1 MRFRKSISL
10 VALALLGGTG
20 LVVARFAL
28 AQQPLGVPA
37 VAQLQGS
44 ATDPGP
50 AQQPLGEAAVAQPQG
65 SATDPSPAQQPLGVA
80 AVAQPQGSAS
90 DPRPTTTVPV
100 VGENPYIGRLFA
112 FQTTGDHRDDDLLS
126 ELVRLD
132 ADLAQQSQQLIDQ
145 YGAATDDADRA
156 KLKEQLAQ
164 TLERQFD
171 SQQKLR
177 ELEVSRIEAR
187 LKTLRELIAKR
198 NESKRSIIVKRLDQ
212 LIGDAEGL
220 GWSSPGVGAEP
231 AIQYTPVY
239 SPNVIGH

>member
-1 MRFRKSISL
+1 MEFKKSNVIIAL
-10 VALALLGGTG
+10 VLLGGTG
-20 LVVARFAL
+20 LGVSRFHW
-28 AQQPLGVPA
+28 AQQSRGAPPVVQA
-37 VAQLQGS
+37 QGS
-44 ATDPGP
+44 AADSRTT
-50 AQQPLGEAAVAQPQG
+50 AA
-65 SATDPSPAQQPLGVA
+65 
-80 AVAQPQGSAS
+80 
-90 DPRPTTTVPV
+90 VPV
-100 VGENPYIGRLFA
+100 VGENPYVGRVFG
-112 FQTTGDHRDDDLLS
+112 FQLTGDKHDDQLA
-126 ELVRLD
+126 ELAQLD
-132 ADLAQQSQQLIDQ
+132 TNLAQQSQQLIDQ
-145 YGAATDDADRA
+145 YGAATDDVDRA

-220 GWSSPGVGAEP
+220 GWSSPGAGAGP
-231 AIQYTPVY
+231 AIQYAPVY

>member
-10 VALALLGGTG
+10 VTLALLGGTG

-28 AQQPLGVPA
+28 AQPPLGVLLVVEPQDSAADPRPAQPPLGVPA
-37 VAQLQGS
+37 VAQ
-44 ATDPGP
+44 
-50 AQQPLGEAAVAQPQG
+50 PQG
-65 SATDPSPAQQPLGVA
+65 SAA
-80 AVAQPQGSAS
+80 
-90 DPRPTTTVPV
+90 DPRPTAAVPV
-100 VGENPYIGRLFA
+100 LEGNPYVGRLFA
-112 FQTTGDHRDDDLLS
+112 FQTTGDHRDDDQLS

-132 ADLAQQSQQLIDQ
+132 ANLAQQSQQLIDQ

-220 GWSSPGVGAEP
+220 GWSSPGAGAGP
-231 AIQYTPVY
+231 AIQYAPVY